1 MGYIYLI
8 SNDIND
14 KLYIGKTMTT
24 VADRYSK
31 HKYDMTN
38 YQDTCAIHHAMRKYG
53 FEHFQVTELE
63 KCDNS
68 ILSER
73 EKYWITYY
81 NTYENGYNCTPGGD
95 GNPKY
100 DYEFI
105 YNEFK
110 KGKTQKEIAQKL
122 GCEKHTITRALRS
135 YDVPSK
141 EMQKGKYGNSRKK
154 VYQIDKE
161 TQSVLR
167 EFPSLA
173 AAAEYEQ
180 CSVSMISL
188 VCNKKRNLL
197 NKTYTYTKTIGENY
211 A

>member
-8 SNDIND
+8 SNNINN
-14 KLYIGKTMTT
+14 KLYVGKTVTT
-24 VADRYSK
+24 VAERYSK
-31 HKYDMTN
+31 HKYDMIN

-53 FEHFQVTELE
+53 FEHFQVVELE
-63 KCDNS
+63 KCSNS

-81 NTYENGYNCTPGGD
+81 DAYEHGYNCTPGGD

-110 KGKTQKEIAQKL
+110 KGKTQKEIAQEL

-135 YDVPSK
+135 YDVPFA
-141 EMQKGKYGNSRKK
+141 EMQKGKYGNSKKK

-161 TQSVLR
+161 TQAVLQ
-167 EFPSLA
+167 EFPSLT
-173 AAAEYEQ
+173 AAAEHEQ
-180 CSVSMISL
+180 CSVSMMSL
-188 VCNKKRNLL
+188 VCNKKRNLI

>member
-14 KLYIGKTMTT
+14 KLYIGKTVTT
-24 VADRYSK
+24 VAERYSK
-31 HKYDMTN
+31 HKYNMIN

-53 FEHFQVTELE
+53 FEHFQVAELE
-63 KCDNS
+63 KCDNN

-73 EKYWITYY
+73 EKYWIAYY

-110 KGKTQKEIAQKL
+110 KGKTQKEIAQEL

-161 TQSVLR
+161 TQAVLQ